1 MARRELDFEKKLE
14 KARQLN
20 LSAPPEAEKILR
32 KLLNQDLTELAKIKT
47 QIELGRSL
55 STQGKHENAQGYY
68 ELAYNGAHEQ
78 GFKEQEADALNGL
91 ATVDHD
97 LGDIEQGLKRGYQAL
112 EMFQEL
118 KIKEKETQASNTIAR
133 LYYTRGDLQ
142 NALKWFEI
150 TLKLSKETQNDLNVL
165 RASNNI
171 ANVYNSRGDF
181 EKAAEYFAESVDM
194 AEKLKYG
201 NAICITRHN
210 LAEVQAIM
218 GDYVEAHKNYE
229 HALQFAKNAKDKRN
243 IALLSSSLADLLV
256 ELGELNKASRLFKTA
271 YKIQEEFGEPAR
283 RIVVRNQLAHYWL
296 VKGQFQEAK
305 KLLEESLQISEE
317 TGIIEFYFN
326 TLIQLV
332 EATEQLNEAYDFL
345 KLADELSRE
354 RKSEVEHARVL
365 VQRGRINVNKL
376 QFDEAEML
384 LNEGRWLAQKL
395 NHVNLQFQA
404 EMLIAQNSL
413 ARYQKDPTQN
423 EYYERAVTHITEAMA
438 LAKEKKLIPSYIKAL
453 IVRGTLYSLQ
463 GETEKAKQ
471 SLSEA
476 MRLANKRGMTFQA
489 RTVKEQILLV
499 SSQQYEQLA
508 RDAAGQLK
516 KVFMDLAME
525 AIKRYTSTYVESSIT
540 DKDLTQTFLI
550 TFKVGEAGPTIHKG
564 ENIDLSDPARM
575 GEMMHIGTL
584 YAMSLGQGQEYHEG
598 LFGPLPFGRSDLRAV
613 IYTRLV
619 ADQTQTEKRSHGM
632 SYMLFCF
639 VFLQKMVP
647 FFYDQ
652 QKLEQLF
659 ETETSSLNDVTDIT
673 QEFLTNLRKKIFS
686 EFTAD
691 LTREKEAN

>member
-1 MARRELDFEKKLE
+1 MARKELDFEKKLE
-14 KARQLN
+14 KARHLN
-20 LSAPPEAEKILR
+20 LSSPPEAEKVLR
-32 KLLNQDLTELAKIKT
+32 KLLTHDLVELDKVKT

-55 STQGKHENAQGYY
+55 STQGKHENAQEYY
-68 ELAYNGAHEQ
+68 KLAYNQAHEQ
-78 GFKEQEADALNGL
+78 GFKEQEADALEGL
-91 ATVDHD
+91 ATIDHD
-97 LGDIEQGLKRGYQAL
+97 LGEIEQGLKRGYQAL
-112 EMFQEL
+112 KMFQEL

-142 NALKWFEI
+142 NALKWFET
-150 TLKLSKETQNDLNVL
+150 TLRLSKETQNDLNVL
-165 RASNNI
+165 RAFNNI
-171 ANVYNSRGDF
+171 ANVYNSRGVF
-181 EKAAEYFAESVDM
+181 EKAAEYFSESVDM

-218 GDYVEAHKNYE
+218 GDYAEARKNYE
-229 HALQFAKNAKDKRN
+229 QALQFAKSTKDKRN
-243 IALLSSSLADLLV
+243 SALLSSSLADLLV
-256 ELGELNKASRLFKTA
+256 ELGELKKASRLFKTA
-271 YKIQEEFGEPAR
+271 FKIQEELGEPAR
-283 RIVVRNQLAHYWL
+283 RIVVRNQLAHFWL

-317 TGIIEFYFN
+317 TGIIEFYFD
-326 TLIQLV
+326 TLIRLV
-332 EATEQLNEAYDFL
+332 EATEQLDEAYNYL
-345 KLADELSRE
+345 KLADKLSRE

-395 NHVNLQFQA
+395 NHINLQFQA

-413 ARYQKDPTQN
+413 ARYQQDPTQN
-423 EYYERAVTHITEAMA
+423 QYYEQAVAHITEAME
-438 LAKEKKLIPSYIKAL
+438 LAKEKKLIPNYIKAL

-463 GETEKAKQ
+463 GETVKAKQ

-476 MRLANKRGMTFQA
+476 IRLANKREMTFQA
-489 RTVKEQILLV
+489 RSVKEQILLV

-508 RDAAGQLK
+508 RDSAGQLK
-516 KVFMDLAME
+516 KIFMDLAME
-525 AIKRYTSTYVESSIT
+525 ELKRYTATYVESTIT
-540 DKDLTQTFLI
+540 EKDLAQTFLI
-550 TFKVGEAGPTIHKG
+550 SFKVGEGGPTIHEG
-564 ENIDLSDPARM
+564 ENIDLSDPVLM

-613 IYTRLV
+613 IYTRLLS
-619 ADQTQTEKRSHGM
+619 DPSQTEKRSHGM

-659 ETETSSLNDVTDIT
+659 AMETSKLNDVTDIK

-691 LTREKEAN
+691 LTREKETD